1 MDKSF
6 WDIFYYE
13 CMLKE
18 KTPTAVAKE
27 IGISPATVTNWKNG
41 AQPSVFMAR
50 KLGNYFGRPAA
61 YFLGVEEQVK
71 NIQREMLTM
80 LDDNQIDIQVN
91 ELIRLYKECDAMG
104 QIRIAHV
111 IYTEWSR
118 TKNETPD

>member
-1 MDKSF
+1 MGKSF

-27 IGISPATVTNWKNG
+27 IGISSGTVTGWKNG

-61 YFLGVEEQVK
+61 YFLGVEEQIK
-71 NIQREMLTM
+71 NKQKEMLSM
-80 LDDNQIDIQVN
+80 LEDNQIDIQVN

-118 TKNETPD
+118 TKNETSD

>member
-27 IGISPATVTNWKNG
+27 IGISSGTVTGWKNG

-50 KLGNYFGRPAA
+50 KLGNYFGRPAV
-61 YFLGVEEQVK
+61 YFLGIEEQVK
-71 NIQREMLTM
+71 SKQQEILSSLN
-80 LDDNQIDIQVN
+80 DNQIDIQVN

-118 TKNETPD
+118 VQNETPD

>member
-1 MDKSF
+1 MSEF
-6 WDIFYYE
+6 WEIFTNE
-13 CMLKE
+13 CITKG
-18 KTPTAVAKE
+18 KTPNGVAKE
-27 IGISPATVTNWKNG
+27 IGISSGTITNWKNG

-50 KLGNYFGRPAA
+50 KLGNYFGRPAV
-61 YFLGVEEQVK
+61 YFLGIEDQVK
-71 NIQREMLTM
+71 SKQQELLSM

-118 TKNETPD
+118 TKNETSD